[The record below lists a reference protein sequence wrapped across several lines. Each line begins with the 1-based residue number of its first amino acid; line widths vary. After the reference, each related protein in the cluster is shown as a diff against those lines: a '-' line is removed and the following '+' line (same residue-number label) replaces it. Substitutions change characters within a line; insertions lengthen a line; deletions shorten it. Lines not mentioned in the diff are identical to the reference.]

1 MPEINLPCKAWVLT
15 PSYAPKEV
23 ELVERD
29 TSYSGY
35 FTSATGTHY
44 FTTDLYTSKA
54 EAIESGWRKLDDQMN
69 ALRKRE
75 AAIIKK
81 KATLT
86 KHSQDL

>member
-1 MPEINLPCKAWVLT
+1 MFDKAVPFSAWVLT
-15 PSYAPKEV
+15 PGFAPKEIEIV
-23 ELVERD
+23 VA
-29 TSYSGY
+29 GY
-35 FTSATGTHY
+35 YAGYYTTAARKHY
-44 FTTDLYTSKA
+44 FHTDLYTSKR
-54 EAIESGWRKLDDQMN
+54 EAIEAGWRKLDEQMN